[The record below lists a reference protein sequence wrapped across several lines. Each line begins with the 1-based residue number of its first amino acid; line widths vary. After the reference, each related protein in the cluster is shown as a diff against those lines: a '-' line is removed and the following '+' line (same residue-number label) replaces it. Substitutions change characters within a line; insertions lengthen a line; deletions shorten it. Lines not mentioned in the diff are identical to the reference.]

1 MATVQG
7 QDPVPPCWIPHPLTT
22 PHGPKSWIFYV
33 VAEIADRH
41 RPMAVAT
48 IPQSDTGS
56 MSPAALLIACLH
68 IVSVLSDPANKL
80 TITSELSIAADLYR
94 DDQDLPLPVYE
105 LPKMNSQEI
114 LRNLSG
120 ASSEEP
126 DIPEFPFIST
136 CLLLAGGLAS
146 GNGPPA
152 AKPLGT
158 VFRDANPYFGMVVF
172 DISDLKN
179 LKYGIVAFQSQNMVF
194 FETLD
199 NWRRWRD
206 LGQEPDGPQEE
217 KVEEERP
224 RHAMSAKEYWT
235 RFGVTSE
242 SYPVGIKTA
251 AADAINVLERVS
263 LVEPVAFQLIWP
275 PEQDAEGGPSRL
287 LRKHT
292 VRPLVDITVKALV
305 DSTLDTESFDP
316 SLFDEPRQ
324 LRSFKDVLR
333 RILQERSERLRES
346 HSTAQLIALAFE
358 GETHLNL
365 VRYERLSANM
375 ISAALHMAE
384 MSQVRT
390 LAVCVDFLS
399 SSPAELAGVLST
411 CPTLSE
417 VYLLQSPT
425 RESDEASIECL
436 QEIFKHA
443 DQTLHYS
450 KLFVSGVYSAVLRR
464 RTWLPATSNVSASMF
479 PVQYIFKRTQV
490 NARGR
495 PRKYWNWRSH
505 FVGDG
510 LLQADQ
516 FAAGFLKWL
525 KAPDDYLFGFAA
537 GPPTLEDE
545 AISRIEL
552 TPIPAENY
560 VSRGY
565 SKSLLPTPERF
576 VRGSWH
582 VLVSNEKHWDRE
594 THENN
599 VRTGGWAVTEFNYV
613 RFAFVQVLTDLDIQ
627 AIATAMTNTTTPGRF
642 RREDIAVRGLKEFL
656 DAIAGAQARG
666 AVESEVVEKRLRE
679 VGESLARAY
688 GQGRQPDGLEVIG
701 VMSQDDACEA
711 LNEMLEASNYYSSV

>member
-1 MATVQG
+1 MAAVQG
-7 QDPVPPCWIPHPLTT
+7 QDPVPPCWIPHPLTAL
-22 PHGPKSWIFYV
+22 HGPKSWVFYV
-33 VAEIADRH
+33 VADIADRH
-41 RPMAVAT
+41 RPIAVAT
-48 IPQSDTGS
+48 IPQADTGS
-56 MSPAALLIACLH
+56 MSPAELLLACLH
-68 IVSVLSDPANKL
+68 IVSILSDPINELA
-80 TITSELSIAADLYR
+80 ITSELSIAADFYQ
-94 DDQDLPLPVYE
+94 DDQGLPLSVYE
-105 LPKMNSQEI
+105 LPKMDSQEI
-114 LRNLSG
+114 LRNLGG
-120 ASSEEP
+120 ASLEEP
-126 DIPEFPFIST
+126 RVPEFPFIST
-136 CLLLAGGLAS
+136 CLLLSGGLVS
-146 GNGPPA
+146 GNGLPA

-158 VFRDANPYFGMVVF
+158 VFRDVNPYFGMVVF

-179 LKYGIVAFQSQNMVF
+179 LKYGIVAFQSQKMVF

-224 RHAMSAKEYWT
+224 RHAMSAKEYWL

-242 SYPVGIKTA
+242 SYPVSIKTA
-251 AADAINVLERVS
+251 TADAINVLERVS
-263 LVEPVAFQLIWP
+263 LVDPVAFQLIWP
-275 PEQDAEGGPSRL
+275 PEQELEAGADRL
-287 LRKHT
+287 LRKHS
-292 VRPLVDITVKALV
+292 VRPLVDITVRALI
-305 DSTLDTESFDP
+305 DSTLETESFDP

-324 LRSFKDVLR
+324 LRTFKDVLR
-333 RILQERSERLRES
+333 RILQESSERLGQS

-358 GETHLNL
+358 GETYLDL
-365 VRYERLSANM
+365 VRYKRLSANT
-375 ISAALHMAE
+375 ISAALQMVE
-384 MSQVRT
+384 LSQVRT
-390 LAVCVDFLS
+390 LAVCVDSLS

-417 VYLLQSPT
+417 IYLLQSPT

-436 QEIFKHA
+436 LEILKHA
-443 DQTLHYS
+443 DQNLHYS

-464 RTWLPATSNVSASMF
+464 RTWLPATSIVSASIF

-495 PRKYWNWRSH
+495 PKKYWNWRSY

-510 LLQADQ
+510 LLTADQ
-516 FAAGFLKWL
+516 FAAGFLRWL
-525 KAPDDYLFGFAA
+525 RAPDDYLFRFAA
-537 GPPTLEDE
+537 GPPTLKDE
-545 AISRIEL
+545 PISRIEL
-552 TPIPAENY
+552 TPIPAENF

-565 SKSLLPTPERF
+565 SKSLLPTRERF

-594 THENN
+594 THDNN
-599 VRTGGWAVTEFNYV
+599 VRTGGWAATEFNYV

-627 AIATAMTNTTTPGRF
+627 AMAMVTATTTTTTPGRF
-642 RREDIAVRGLKEFL
+642 RREDIAVLGLKEFL
-656 DAIAGAQARG
+656 NAMGGAQARG

-688 GQGRQPDGLEVIG
+688 GQGRQPDDLEVIG

-711 LNEMLEASNYYSSV
+711 LNEMLEASNY